1 MAITIQN
8 ESKKIALTAEQL
20 SSLSATYKE
29 FMAKQSVNSAPVNNG
44 TNVDAVEQIV
54 NQSSPVVQQEESLIT
69 DAPANQTTTATPI
82 VTPTIENPSVAISE
96 APKIQQSVEFTAEN
110 VDASQPIIEQPQPVQ
125 EVTNNASQEV
135 NLEELKKQ
143 LLDEYYDLQL
153 HVQEVGVKLEE
164 MLEKIKNLP
173 LTKEKNITN
182 TPSGNVINQPVQE
195 KTESVF
201 QPQTQEQPSM
211 ENMVNNKLEDSLVQN
226 QVKSPVQS
234 QIPENV
240 NIFDQG
246 VNIFDQAPSN
256 GGQLKM

>member
-1 MAITIQN
+1 MAITIQS

-54 NQSSPVVQQEESLIT
+54 NQSSPVVQQEEPLIT

-96 APKIQQSVEFTAEN
+96 APKIQQSVEFTTEN
-110 VDASQPIIEQPQPVQ
+110 VDASQPIIEQTQPV
-125 EVTNNASQEV
+125 QEV

-182 TPSGNVINQPVQE
+182 TPSENVINQPVQE

-211 ENMVNNKLEDSLVQN
+211 ENMFNNKLEDSLVQN
-226 QVKSPVQS
+226 QVETPVQN

-246 VNIFDQAPSN
+246 VNIFDQVPQTPNN
-256 GGQLKM
+256 GGQLKI

>member
-29 FMAKQSVNSAPVNNG
+29 FMAKQNANVAPVNNG

-54 NQSSPVVQQEESLIT
+54 NQSSPVVQQEESLIS
-69 DAPANQTTTATPI
+69 DAPINQTTVDTPT
-82 VTPTIENPSVAISE
+82 VTPTVENPSVVIPE
-96 APKIQQSVEFTAEN
+96 GPEVQQSVEVPTEN
-110 VDASQPIIEQPQPVQ
+110 VVASQPIIEQTQPVQ

-143 LLDEYYDLQL
+143 LLEDYYDLQL

-173 LTKEKNITN
+173 LTKEQNITN
-182 TPSGNVINQPVQE
+182 TLSETITNKPVQE
-195 KTESVF
+195 KTEQVF
-201 QPQTQEQPSM
+201 QTPAPIQEQPPM
-211 ENMVNNKLEDSLVQN
+211 ENMFNNKPEESLVQN
-226 QVKSPVQS
+226 PVQNP
-234 QIPENV
+234 IPENV